1 LREQGPEEGDEQGLA
16 RVKGRRPER
25 RTLAGGELPPTRRL
39 AASPGGV
46 ARWAKGRAVELG
58 RSGDVHIFELGKECL
73 GNPNGGGRRTRTD
86 AALRDG
92 RLTGLMAG
100 ASRRVPWRRACGS
113 AELGKEEAG

>member
-1 LREQGPEEGDEQGLA
+1 MPGLQARGLGAGKAPDQEVRPFLQRCPPLQRYGLA
-16 RVKGRRPER
+16 
-25 RTLAGGELPPTRRL
+25 GEGP
-39 AASPGGV
+39 
-46 ARWAKGRAVELG
+46 
-58 RSGDVHIFELGKECL
+58 GDVHIFELGKECL